1 MKHSINAL
9 IATLF
14 TVGLLQC
21 LQFGVPNINFD
32 FIANA
37 KVVNT
42 EEVILFYYKT
52 NLDKIQKVE
61 AWVTAPSLQM
71 IAPNEQE
78 VGLYLWFLTV
88 MFVAYRKK
96 KYHVGK
102 RLHIEETLGHHYTSF
117 KKNSL

>member
-1 MKHSINAL
+1 MKKSINAL

-21 LQFGVPNINFD
+21 LQFGIPNISFD
-32 FIANA
+32 FMVNTRVA
-37 KVVNT
+37 KVRDT
-42 EEVILFYYKT
+42 IPFCYET
-52 NLDKIQKVE
+52 NLDETQKAE
-61 AWVTAPSLQM
+61 ALACPLFLQVM
-71 IAPNEQE
+71 TFNEE
-78 VGLYLWFLTV
+78 RVGLYLRFSTV